1 MKWHVWIIRM
11 FSFVLRLVFQ
21 EGEGWL
27 FSTIFPCVFAKKA
40 QFVPFSLYNRWVR
53 IEVWFAVKFSQHLWI
68 YLCENILI
76 SYFQFLRVF
85 LRYWNNYQI
94 QKNFIFQGKSTR
106 RISSEGRLVLEGVFQ
121 KKNFFRE
128 RPPQKEWGG
137 FQRGVKPP
145 KNLCKFNSIMP
156 ANAKHACKCRKQCHE
171 DKYRAILQRI
181 LKVSMLFAF
190 QTWPFLL
197 LKKLL
202 ITSIFLFF

>member
-40 QFVPFSLYNRWVR
+40 QFVPFSLYNKWVR

-121 KKNFFRE
+121 KKNFQRE
-128 RPPQKEWGG
+128 AASKGMGRVSEGDKTSKEPM
-137 FQRGVKPP
+137 Q
-145 KNLCKFNSIMP
+145 I
-156 ANAKHACKCRKQCHE
+156 
-171 DKYRAILQRI
+171 
-181 LKVSMLFAF
+181 
-190 QTWPFLL
+190 
-197 LKKLL
+197 
-202 ITSIFLFF
+202 